1 MSRADVKAALHA
13 LQGSAGFRQYVN
25 TLESELA
32 DVMTRIILPESRE
45 IRDELCAEARVYR
58 ELLQGITNNTNM
70 R

>member
-1 MSRADVKAALHA
+1 MSRADVKAALNA

-32 DVMTRIILPESRE
+32 DVMTRIILPENQE
-45 IRDELCAEARVYR
+45 HRDELCAEARVYTA
-58 ELLQGITNNTNM
+58 LLKGITNNTNM